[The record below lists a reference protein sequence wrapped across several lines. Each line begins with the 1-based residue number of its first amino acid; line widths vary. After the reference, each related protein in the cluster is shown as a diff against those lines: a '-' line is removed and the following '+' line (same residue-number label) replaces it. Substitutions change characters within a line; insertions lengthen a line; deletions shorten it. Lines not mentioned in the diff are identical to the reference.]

1 MADYFDAYRI
11 DHLLGFFRIWEIPG
25 YTKSGLLG
33 HFNPAMPLTV
43 EEITA
48 AGIKF
53 YKERYAMPFTMDDET
68 DVLFVEDPYQPNC
81 YHPRINGFDTKSF
94 KALPENERKAFYALH
109 DDFYYH
115 RHNDF
120 WYGEAMKKLPALV
133 DSTSML
139 VCGEDL
145 GMIPACVPAV
155 MDELRILSL
164 EIQRMPKG
172 YGCSVDN
179 PANYPYYSVCTT
191 STHDMSGIRGWWEE
205 DHTLTQYY
213 YNELLHQRGKAPDGC
228 EAWICENI
236 VRQHLDSPAM
246 LTILPLQDWMAIDEH
261 LRYADFNAERINV
274 PANPLNY
281 WRYRMHLTLEELL
294 EAEDFNRQVSRLV
307 AQSGR

>member
-1 MADYFDAYRI
+1 
-11 DHLLGFFRIWEIPG
+11 LGFFRIWEIPG
-25 YTKSGLLG
+25 HTKSGLLG

-43 EEITA
+43 EEIA
-48 AGIKF
+48 SYGIGF
-53 YKERYAMPFTMDDET
+53 YKERYAMPYTKDCET
-68 DVLFVEDPYQPNC
+68 DVLFVEDPYQPGT
-81 YHPRINGFDTKSF
+81 YHPRINGFDTESF
-94 KALPENERKAFYALH
+94 KALPESERKAYYSLH

-120 WYGEAMKKLPALV
+120 WYGEAMKKLPALI
-133 DSTSML
+133 DSTDML

-155 MDELRILSL
+155 MEELRILSL
-164 EIQRMPKG
+164 EIQRMPKA
-172 YGCSVDN
+172 YGCSFDN

-205 DHTLTQYY
+205 DPQLTQRYW
-213 YNELLHQRGKAPDGC
+213 NDMLRQRGKAPSEC
-228 EAWICENI
+228 EAWVCEAI

-246 LTILPLQDWMAIDEH
+246 LTILPLQDWIAIDEH
-261 LRYADFNAERINV
+261 LRHADHASERINV
-274 PANPLNY
+274 PANPFNY

-294 EAEDFNRQVSRLV
+294 DADDFNRQVYRLV

>member
-213 YNELLHQRGKAPDGC
+213 YNELLHQRGKAPDAC